1 MIEER
6 ILQLM
11 MGNLVGVGF
20 GLLMYRMATTTLKEH
35 TDVIKDLIIELK
47 HKRK

>member
-1 MIEER
+1 MIEEMA
-6 ILQLM
+6 LQLI

-35 TDVIKDLIIELK
+35 TDVLKDVLIELK
-47 HKRK
+47 NKRK